1 MKCKFINV
9 LVFAAG
15 AAIGSAVT
23 WKVVKT
29 KYERIAQEEIESVK
43 EAYANMVANLQE
55 QVDDYA
61 AVDKLEEWADR
72 ANKAAETISKVDWSK
87 FEDLNEEEVEDEYVP
102 NDDDMNEYARLAEQY
117 GNDNDEKGGA
127 ENMAREPYVISPYDF
142 GELDGYSQVELTYY
156 ADGTIEDEDYNIV
169 TEADVD
175 ELIGRDSLYTFGE
188 YEDDAVFVRNERLRA
203 DFQILK
209 DYRTYEEAR
218 SVAPKQVD
226 DE

>member
-43 EAYANMVANLQE
+43 EAYTDMIANLQG
-55 QVDDYA
+55 QIDDYSTMDEA
-61 AVDKLEEWADR
+61 EEWNDR
-72 ANKAAETISKVDWSK
+72 ASKIDWSNY
-87 FEDLNEEEVEDEYVP
+87 EDLDEEE
-102 NDDDMNEYARLAEQY
+102 DDDESDDDLNDYARLVREY
-117 GNDNDEKGGA
+117 ETDKKGGA
-127 ENMAREPYVISPYDF
+127 ENMTKEPYVISPYDF
-142 GELDGYSQVELTYY
+142 GELDGYSKVELTYY
-156 ADGTIEDEDYNIV
+156 ADGTLEDEDYNIV
-169 TEADVD
+169 TDAD

-188 YEDDAVFVRNERLRA
+188 YEDDAVFVRNEYLRA

-218 SVAPKQVD
+218 SVGPNQVD

>member
-9 LVFAAG
+9 LVFTAG

-23 WKVVKT
+23 WKVIKT
-29 KYERIAQEEIESVK
+29 KYERIAQEEIDSVK
-43 EAYANMVANLQE
+43 EAYADMLSNLQE
-55 QVDDYA
+55 QVDDYSTA
-61 AVDKLEEWADR
+61 DEADECTDR
-72 ANKAAETISKVDWSK
+72 AAKAAALTTRTTHNDWSDYENLDDE
-87 FEDLNEEEVEDEYVP
+87 EDDENEPDG
-102 NDDDMNEYARLAEQY
+102 DFSDYARLTNQY
-117 GNDNDEKGGA
+117 KNEKGGA
-127 ENMAREPYVISPYDF
+127 EDMTKEPYVISPYDF

-156 ADGTIEDEDYNIV
+156 ADGTLEDEDYNIITDAEV
-169 TEADVD
+169 N

-188 YEDDAVFVRNERLRA
+188 YEDDAVFVRNEHLRA

-218 SVAPKQVD
+218 SVGPNKVD

>member
-43 EAYANMVANLQE
+43 EAYADMVANLQE
-55 QVDDYA
+55 QVDDYSTMVEA
-61 AVDKLEEWADR
+61 EEWVDH
-72 ANKAAETISKVDWSK
+72 ANKAAEPVSNIDWSDY
-87 FEDLNEEEVEDEYVP
+87 EDLDEEAEYEP
-102 NDDDMNEYARLAEQY
+102 NDDDLNEYARLAEQY
-117 GNDNDEKGGA
+117 NNNINEKGGA
-127 ENMAREPYVISPYDF
+127 ENMTKEPYVISPYDF

-156 ADGTIEDEDYNIV
+156 ADGTLEDEDYNIV
-169 TEADVD
+169 TEAD

-209 DYRTYEEAR
+209 DYRTYEQAR
-218 SVAPKQVD
+218 SVGPDQVD

>member
-43 EAYANMVANLQE
+43 EAYADMIANLQE
-55 QVDDYA
+55 QVDDYSTMDEA
-61 AVDKLEEWADR
+61 EEWSDR
-72 ANKAAETISKVDWSK
+72 ASKIDWSDY
-87 FEDLNEEEVEDEYVP
+87 EDLDEEEDEDERIV
-102 NDDDMNEYARLAEQY
+102 NDLNDYARIANQY
-117 GNDNDEKGGA
+117 TSEKGGA
-127 ENMAREPYVISPYDF
+127 EDMAKEPYVISPYDF

-156 ADGTIEDEDYNIV
+156 ADGTLEDEDYNIISDGEV
-169 TEADVD
+169 N

-188 YEDDAVFVRNERLRA
+188 YEDDAVFVRNEHLRA

-209 DYRTYEEAR
+209 DYRTYAEAR
-218 SVAPKQVD
+218 SVGPNQVD